1 MYIIT
6 IDGPASSGKS
16 TVAHIVADKLNIA
29 HINSGEAYR
38 AIAYYMLNSGIS
50 PADVNGVVDALK
62 HNTFKM
68 IYAKG
73 AQTLLVNNVDVTAYL
88 HTNQI
93 NAVVSQYG
101 KIPEVIYKASDMA
114 REVAQDISVVMEGR
128 NLGSF
133 CFPDAEYKFFVD
145 CDVKERARRRFDE
158 MIKKGANVDFETI
171 YNQTVQRDTLD
182 KTREIAPLV
191 VPENSVLLDS
201 TNLTAEQVADKI
213 VNIVLDCEI
222 NKNL

>member
-38 AIAYYMLNSGIS
+38 AIAYHMLSSGID
-50 PADVNGVVDALK
+50 PTDYVNVRDELK
-62 HNTFKM
+62 RNSFKM
-68 IYAKG
+68 IYAEG
-73 AQTLLVNNVDVTAYL
+73 AQTLLVNNDDITAHL

-93 NAVVSQYG
+93 NAVVSQYA

-114 REVAQDISVVMEGR
+114 REVSKDISVVMEGR

-133 CFPDAEYKFFVD
+133 CFPDAEYKFYVD
-145 CDVKERARRRFDE
+145 CDVKERARRRYNEMKQKGFDVE
-158 MIKKGANVDFETI
+158 FQDI
-171 YNQTVQRDTLD
+171 YEQTVQRDNAD
-182 KTREIAPLV
+182 KTRDVAPLV
-191 VPENSVLLDS
+191 VPEHSVLIDS
-201 TNLTAEQVADKI
+201 TSLTPEQVADI
-213 VNIVLDCEI
+213 IANIVLD
-222 NKNL
+222 N